1 MPSSASHAKG
11 GIVLPDSNAG
21 SANQRAVPQ
30 AWRQLAVVAP
40 AGFFGAHNLLSGLP
54 REYSSRLRAKAH
66 AVSLE
71 KGKTLFETSA
81 VGDGCYWLEEGVL
94 KVSIAS
100 PQARSGSSPSSGRAR
115 LSANLRCSTDF
126 RGSATVQALRDSRLT
141 FLARSVFLEILHGH
155 PEIYRHLLTVL
166 VERLRQA
173 DDEVAAAS
181 FLSLKARVARAL
193 LQFAKHLGEPT
204 ATPGQLLARHRIRQD
219 DLAALANV
227 ARENASRILSD
238 WTARKVIAH
247 PSPTVYLIDKAK
259 LEREAGISS

>member
-1 MPSSASHAKG
+1 
-11 GIVLPDSNAG
+11 
-21 SANQRAVPQ
+21 
-30 AWRQLAVVAP
+30 VVAP

-54 REYSSRLRAKAH
+54 REYSSRLLAKAH

-71 KGKTLFETSA
+71 KGKTLFEIGA
-81 VGDGCYWLEEGVL
+81 VGDGCYWLEQGVL

-100 PQARSGSSPSSGRAR
+100 PQGAERILAILGAGSIVGELAMLDGLPR
-115 LSANLRCSTDF
+115 
-126 RGSATVQALRDSRLT
+126 SATVQALRDSRLT
-141 FLARSVFLEILHGH
+141 FLARSVFLEVLSEH
-155 PEIYRHLLTVL
+155 PQIYSHLLTIL

-193 LQFAKHLGEPT
+193 LQFARHLGE
-204 ATPGQLLARHRIRQD
+204 LVRHKIRRD

-238 WTARKVIAH
+238 WTARKVIKH
-247 PSPTVYLIDKAK
+247 SSPSVYLIDKAK
-259 LEREAGISS
+259 LEREAGISG